1 MQLGGKGGV
10 VDYLPP
16 WKTLIFNNPE
26 KSIQSFC
33 YVQPNIYIIQMLL
46 LMLIFFKA
54 IPVCDIDDSVSHE
67 HSE

>member
-1 MQLGGKGGV
+1 MQLGGKGGA

-33 YVQPNIYIIQMLL
+33 YVQPNIYIYNKNAIANAN
-46 LMLIFFKA
+46 FFKS
-54 IPVCDIDDSVSHE
+54 DSSL
-67 HSE
+67 

>member
-1 MQLGGKGGV
+1 MQLGGKGGA

-26 KSIQSFC
+26 KSIQSLC
-33 YVQPNIYIIQMLL
+33 SVQPNIYNKNAIANAN
-46 LMLIFFKA
+46 FFKA
-54 IPVCDIDDSVSHE
+54 IPVCDIDDSVFHE

>member
-1 MQLGGKGGV
+1 MQLGGKGGGA

-26 KSIQSFC
+26 KSIQSLC
-33 YVQPNIYIIQMLL
+33 SVQPNIYNKNAIANAN
-46 LMLIFFKA
+46 FFKA
-54 IPVCDIDDSVSHE
+54 IPVCDIDDSVFHE

>member
-1 MQLGGKGGV
+1 MQLGGKGGA

-26 KSIQSFC
+26 KSIQSLC
-33 YVQPNIYIIQMLL
+33 SVQPNIYNKNAIANANFL
-46 LMLIFFKA
+46 KA
-54 IPVCDIDDSVSHE
+54 IPVCDIDDSVFHE